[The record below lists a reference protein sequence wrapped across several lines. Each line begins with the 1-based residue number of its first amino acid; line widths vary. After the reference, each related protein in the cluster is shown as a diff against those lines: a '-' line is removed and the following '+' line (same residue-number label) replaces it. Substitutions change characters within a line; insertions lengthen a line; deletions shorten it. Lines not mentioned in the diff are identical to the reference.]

1 MRAAA
6 MVGSSVLVIGVLAGC
21 SSSDDEMVGGM
32 TECTLEIVGDA
43 AEEYAA
49 TLGEGANNYEVE
61 NVECADGWAVTAG
74 ILGDGSGQGAPTG
87 FIFEAEGQFWV
98 PRTQEDA
105 CGTYD
110 DGNYPS
116 DASIPEELYEIGC
129 LT

>member
-1 MRAAA
+1 MRAVALL
-6 MVGSSVLVIGVLAGC
+6 GSSVLVVGVLAGC
-21 SSSDDEMVGGM
+21 SSDDEAMDGGM

-49 TLGEGANNYEVE
+49 SLGEGANDYEIE
-61 NVECADGWAVTAG
+61 NLECADGWAVTAG
-74 ILGDGSGQGAPTG
+74 ILGDGSGQGAPTA

-98 PRTQEDA
+98 PRSQEDA
-105 CGTYD
+105 CGTYE
-110 DGNYPS
+110 DGAYPA

>member
-6 MVGSSVLVIGVLAGC
+6 VIGSSVVVIGALAGC
-21 SSSDDEMVGGM
+21 GGSDDEMVGGM

-49 TLGEGANNYEVE
+49 TLGDGANNYEIE
-61 NVECADGWAVTAG
+61 NLECADGWAVTTG
-74 ILGDGSGQGAPTG
+74 VLGDGSGQGAPTSI
-87 FIFEAEGQFWV
+87 IFEAGGQFWV
-98 PRTQEDA
+98 PRTQADA

-110 DGNYPS
+110 EGTYPS
-116 DASIPEELYEIGC
+116 DASIPESLYEIGC